1 MSEIQEKKIATSID
15 ILMQPARFEHIQIVK
30 YSEKKISYKNEQDM
44 LKQEDQLT
52 SELVADLIR
61 TMRSLPDK
69 LGKKTNAVE
78 LIEEN
83 IKKKIPEWLENN
95 PVPNLA
101 KKMYENSQKEQ
112 FVKAEEKD
120 VGKESDKVAE
130 LIDNPEE
137 NDDKPIESKADKPK
151 EENKEITQ
159 EDLFDDSELFGDN
172 KENDDIF

>member
-30 YSEKKISYKNEQDM
+30 YSEKKISYENEQDM

-69 LGKKTNAVE
+69 LGKKTDAVE

-112 FVKAEEKD
+112 FIKAEEKD
-120 VGKESDKVAE
+120 VEKESDKVADDKVAE
-130 LIDNPEE
+130 LIDDPEE
-137 NDDKPIESKADKPK
+137 NEDKPIEPKADKPK
-151 EENKEITQ
+151 EENKEITE
-159 EDLFDDSELFGDN
+159 EDLFDDNELFG
-172 KENDDIF
+172 